1 MKKIVGQVT
10 ENEKRDILKINNHKN
25 SLEELLLIL
34 PEKSDLYL
42 QALSDLNK
50 TKKMYQE
57 WWDTYY
63 AKYQWEKGEREW
75 SIIFD
80 TNEIVIDI

>member
-1 MKKIVGQVT
+1 MKKVVGQVT
-10 ENEKRDILKINNHKN
+10 ENEKKSIQKINNHKN
-25 SLEELLLIL
+25 SLEELLQIL
-34 PEKSDLYL
+34 SENSNLYR

-50 TKKMYQE
+50 TKQMYQE
-57 WWDTYY
+57 WWDTHY